1 MFLTISG
8 DMTQK
13 VIYSLILELLMN
25 DVLVIRADQ
34 V

>member
-1 MFLTISG
+1 MVLTISG

-13 VIYSLILELLMN
+13 VIYLLFLELLVN
-25 DVLVIRADQ
+25 DMLVIRADQ